1 MSAIMSL
8 QEETNISQK
17 LDRVLYILENDDKT
31 NRKGL
36 VQDVN
41 DLKLQVQELLT
52 KERINESKTALLGA
66 IGGAVFTIAFWILQ
80 YFIKIKK

>member
-1 MSAIMSL
+1 MSVIMSS

-41 DLKLQVQELLT
+41 DLKLQVQEL
-52 KERINESKTALLGA
+52 NP
-66 IGGAVFTIAFWILQ
+66 F
-80 YFIKIKK
+80 Y

>member
-1 MSAIMSL
+1 MSI

-36 VQDVN
+36 VEEVF
-41 DLKLQVQELLT
+41 DLKIQVQDLVT
-52 KERINESKTALLGA
+52 KERIDESRMTLLGVV
-66 IGGAVFTIAFWILQ
+66 GGGLFTVAFWIFQWLLT
-80 YFIKIKK
+80 KK